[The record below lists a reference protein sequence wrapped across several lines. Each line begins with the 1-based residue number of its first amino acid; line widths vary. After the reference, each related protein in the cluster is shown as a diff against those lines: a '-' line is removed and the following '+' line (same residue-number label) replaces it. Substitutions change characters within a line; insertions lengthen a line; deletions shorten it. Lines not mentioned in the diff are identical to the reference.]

1 MYSKT
6 ANVRRT
12 NELRVREN
20 ERNQEAIMRLLD
32 ELSSLADGDLTVQA
46 TVTEDI
52 TGAIADSINY
62 AIEALRELVTTIND
76 SAIQLDGAA
85 KQTQG
90 AAAHMAKASSAQS
103 RQISSASESMAD
115 MAASIEEV
123 SGNSERCSDVARHSV
138 DVAHKGGD
146 AVRRTI
152 DGMNAIRETIQE
164 TSKRIKRLGESSQE
178 IGNIVELIN
187 DIAEQ
192 TNILALNASIQAS
205 MAGEAGRGFAVVADE
220 VQRLA
225 ERAANATKQIEVL
238 VRTIQT
244 DTNEA
249 VVSMERSTTD
259 VVGGA
264 LLAENAGAALEE
276 IEQVSNQIASLV
288 QNISAS
294 ARQQAAVSGN
304 ISKNMQVVREISS
317 QTAEGSTATSTSIA
331 KLAALSAQLR
341 KSVAGFRLPD
351 YAGGTTAVSTGSQPA
366 RLPAREGIRGE
377 GARGEGAF
385 ESGQHGESTQG
396 ERHRSLGFRRF
407 RYDRYQ
413 LSNPAHRRQGTG
425 DDLERCAG
433 LARGVR
439 GAAGPARACSRSA
452 RDLLHS
458 AHGVLRL
465 VEVYGAALLAEE
477 MEHVTRYLL
486 TSGSDQKRQ
495 IDGLDALMRAMVQL
509 PAYLERVL
517 SGGRDL
523 ALVLLPLLNDLRSVR
538 GSPLLSEGT
547 LLLLNL
553 KSDQSA
559 QPQAQGPGDQS
570 ITVAQWARRLRPRFQ
585 IGLLGYI
592 RGDRTVQNLEILA
605 KVCEKLEQVATTQ
618 PVFQLWWVTGA
629 ILEALRA
636 NGLEGSATLKRLLG
650 QADRQIKT
658 LYELG
663 EARYCEDPPI
673 DLLNNLLYYV
683 ARAST
688 SGGRISAVRASF
700 KLAELLPVDDSIE
713 QERESLSAPSVKL
726 MRTVAAAI
734 KEDLSK
740 VKDVLDIFVRRGGGQ
755 SEELAPQLEL
765 LKKISDTL
773 GVLGLGELRQRVQD
787 EIAAVVGDRRRRQG
801 TDRGIAGQGRRS
813 AAVGRRQPR
822 RSAGAADFAAGRA
835 GLRRRI
841 CPPIRIWNSG
851 R

>member
-1 MYSKT
+1 MSTRKDTGTTANFLPVLAALILLCLGGAAALTLLTHNDTPPAVPAELSLVAQRMPFEAQNALRGEASAFDALAKSAARAKALRGALPEPSAGGAAGSAEWTKLTAGVSTVGEARTAVETIQVANQEARELAPKLLSELGDLASAVGAQKLDGMSRYLERFELMVQRIQQDLNGLASGVSDAAPAAQRLADSLEFLNQVMRGLAGEESGLALAKVTGADAEQRLKTVVARNQQYGNSVRKAIGAAEALSKAQVAART
-6 ANVRRT
+6 LPAAASALAAAMSEAPAAHAGPGAGYKPWVLTLLGIAAALFAALAWTYRKSVNVRR
-12 NELRVREN
+12 NSELRVREN

-90 AAAHMAKASSAQS
+90 AAAHMAKASGAQS
-103 RQISSASESMAD
+103 RQISAASESMAD

-138 DVAHKGGD
+138 DIAHKGGD

-304 ISKNMQVVREISS
+304 ISKNMQVVREIST

-351 YAGGTTAVSTGSQPA
+351 YGGGTTTVGATSAT
-366 RLPAREGIRGE
+366 RLPALKEPVSAGVP
-377 GARGEGAF
+377 
-385 ESGQHGESTQG
+385 STG
-396 ERHRSLGFRRF
+396 
-407 RYDRYQ
+407 
-413 LSNPAHRRQGTG
+413 
-425 DDLERCAG
+425 
-433 LARGVR
+433 
-439 GAAGPARACSRSA
+439 
-452 RDLLHS
+452 
-458 AHGVLRL
+458 
-465 VEVYGAALLAEE
+465 
-477 MEHVTRYLL
+477 
-486 TSGSDQKRQ
+486 
-495 IDGLDALMRAMVQL
+495 
-509 PAYLERVL
+509 
-517 SGGRDL
+517 
-523 ALVLLPLLNDLRSVR
+523 
-538 GSPLLSEGT
+538 
-547 LLLLNL
+547 
-553 KSDQSA
+553 
-559 QPQAQGPGDQS
+559 
-570 ITVAQWARRLRPRFQ
+570 
-585 IGLLGYI
+585 
-592 RGDRTVQNLEILA
+592 
-605 KVCEKLEQVATTQ
+605 
-618 PVFQLWWVTGA
+618 
-629 ILEALRA
+629 
-636 NGLEGSATLKRLLG
+636 
-650 QADRQIKT
+650 
-658 LYELG
+658 
-663 EARYCEDPPI
+663 
-673 DLLNNLLYYV
+673 
-683 ARAST
+683 
-688 SGGRISAVRASF
+688 
-700 KLAELLPVDDSIE
+700 
-713 QERESLSAPSVKL
+713 
-726 MRTVAAAI
+726 
-734 KEDLSK
+734 
-740 VKDVLDIFVRRGGGQ
+740 
-755 SEELAPQLEL
+755 
-765 LKKISDTL
+765 
-773 GVLGLGELRQRVQD
+773 
-787 EIAAVVGDRRRRQG
+787 
-801 TDRGIAGQGRRS
+801 
-813 AAVGRRQPR
+813 
-822 RSAGAADFAAGRA
+822 SAGAAAPAASGATNNSNA
-835 GLRRRI
+835 G
-841 CPPIRIWNSG
+841 NSG
-851 R
+851 KMRKASGFGA

>member
-1 MYSKT
+1 VKANTRNEPTPNFNLLPILAIAVVLCLVVAAALTWLTRTPAPVSAPTDDLALVVQRMPFEAQNALRGEASAFDGLTKSQAKLKSLRANAAAVGDADSWNKLNDGATAVGQARPAVEAIQGATQQVRELAPKLLSELGDLGSSVGAQKLEGMSRYLERFELTVQRIQQDLNGLGSGVSDAGPAAQRLADSLEFLNQVIRGLSGEESGIAIQKVTGADPEAKLKVVVQRSQQYNAAVRKAIGAADSLSKAQTAARSLPAIATTLAAALGAATPKPETSGGGTYKVAILIVLTLAAALLGALAWVYSKT
-6 ANVRRT
+6 ANVRRS

-76 SAIQLDGAA
+76 SAIQLEGAT

-103 RQISSASESMAD
+103 RQISAASESMAD

-294 ARQQAAVSGN
+294 ARQQAVASGN
-304 ISKNMQVVREISS
+304 ISKNMHVVREISS
-317 QTAEGSTATSTSIA
+317 QTAEGSTATSTSIS

-341 KSVAGFRLPD
+341 KSVSGFRLPD
-351 YAGGTTAVSTGSQPA
+351 YGGGTTTVGTSTSST
-366 RLPAREGIRGE
+366 RLPQVPE
-377 GARGEGAF
+377 
-385 ESGQHGESTQG
+385 
-396 ERHRSLGFRRF
+396 
-407 RYDRYQ
+407 
-413 LSNPAHRRQGTG
+413 P
-425 DDLERCAG
+425 
-433 LARGVR
+433 V
-439 GAAGPARACSRSA
+439 
-452 RDLLHS
+452 
-458 AHGVLRL
+458 
-465 VEVYGAALLAEE
+465 
-477 MEHVTRYLL
+477 
-486 TSGSDQKRQ
+486 
-495 IDGLDALMRAMVQL
+495 
-509 PAYLERVL
+509 
-517 SGGRDL
+517 
-523 ALVLLPLLNDLRSVR
+523 
-538 GSPLLSEGT
+538 
-547 LLLLNL
+547 
-553 KSDQSA
+553 
-559 QPQAQGPGDQS
+559 
-570 ITVAQWARRLRPRFQ
+570 ITVKA
-585 IGLLGYI
+585 
-592 RGDRTVQNLEILA
+592 
-605 KVCEKLEQVATTQ
+605 
-618 PVFQLWWVTGA
+618 
-629 ILEALRA
+629 
-636 NGLEGSATLKRLLG
+636 GSA
-650 QADRQIKT
+650 A
-658 LYELG
+658 
-663 EARYCEDPPI
+663 APP
-673 DLLNNLLYYV
+673 LTPGKM
-683 ARAST
+683 RKAS
-688 SGGRISAVRASF
+688 
-700 KLAELLPVDDSIE
+700 
-713 QERESLSAPSVKL
+713 
-726 MRTVAAAI
+726 
-734 KEDLSK
+734 
-740 VKDVLDIFVRRGGGQ
+740 
-755 SEELAPQLEL
+755 
-765 LKKISDTL
+765 
-773 GVLGLGELRQRVQD
+773 
-787 EIAAVVGDRRRRQG
+787 
-801 TDRGIAGQGRRS
+801 GI
-813 AAVGRRQPR
+813 
-822 RSAGAADFAAGRA
+822 GA
-835 GLRRRI
+835 
-841 CPPIRIWNSG
+841 
-851 R
+851 

>member
-1 MYSKT
+1 MRKDTGNTANFLPVLAALILLCLGGAAALTLLTRENTPPAAPAELPLVAQRMPFEAQNALRGEASAFDALAKSAARLKSLRGAMPDRGAGPGAGNAATWNKLSEGVKTVGEARAAVGAIQASNQEARDLAPKLLSELGDLASAVGVQKLEGMSRYLERFELMVQRIQQDLNGLASGVSDAAPAAQRLADSLEFLNQVMRGLSGEESGLALTRVSGAEAEQRLKSVVSRNQQYGSAVRKAIGAAEALSKAQAAART
-6 ANVRRT
+6 LPAVASGLAGELGEAPANRADSGAGYKAWILSLLGLAAALMAVLAWTYLKSVNVRRT
-12 NELRVREN
+12 SEMRVREN

-85 KQTQG
+85 KQTQA

-138 DVAHKGGD
+138 DIAHKGGD

-294 ARQQAAVSGN
+294 ARQQAVASGN
-304 ISKNMQVVREISS
+304 ISKNMQVVREIST
-317 QTAEGSTATSTSIA
+317 QTAEGSTATSMSIA

-351 YAGGTTAVSTGSQPA
+351 YGGGTTTVGAASAKLPALNEPASPGGMAGAGSGTSNTGSTGNTGNAGNTGNTGKMRKAS
-366 RLPAREGIRGE
+366 GF
-377 GARGEGAF
+377 GA
-385 ESGQHGESTQG
+385 
-396 ERHRSLGFRRF
+396 
-407 RYDRYQ
+407 
-413 LSNPAHRRQGTG
+413 
-425 DDLERCAG
+425 
-433 LARGVR
+433 
-439 GAAGPARACSRSA
+439 
-452 RDLLHS
+452 
-458 AHGVLRL
+458 
-465 VEVYGAALLAEE
+465 
-477 MEHVTRYLL
+477 
-486 TSGSDQKRQ
+486 
-495 IDGLDALMRAMVQL
+495 
-509 PAYLERVL
+509 
-517 SGGRDL
+517 
-523 ALVLLPLLNDLRSVR
+523 
-538 GSPLLSEGT
+538 
-547 LLLLNL
+547 
-553 KSDQSA
+553 
-559 QPQAQGPGDQS
+559 
-570 ITVAQWARRLRPRFQ
+570 
-585 IGLLGYI
+585 
-592 RGDRTVQNLEILA
+592 
-605 KVCEKLEQVATTQ
+605 
-618 PVFQLWWVTGA
+618 
-629 ILEALRA
+629 
-636 NGLEGSATLKRLLG
+636 
-650 QADRQIKT
+650 
-658 LYELG
+658 
-663 EARYCEDPPI
+663 
-673 DLLNNLLYYV
+673 
-683 ARAST
+683 
-688 SGGRISAVRASF
+688 
-700 KLAELLPVDDSIE
+700 
-713 QERESLSAPSVKL
+713 
-726 MRTVAAAI
+726 
-734 KEDLSK
+734 
-740 VKDVLDIFVRRGGGQ
+740 
-755 SEELAPQLEL
+755 
-765 LKKISDTL
+765 
-773 GVLGLGELRQRVQD
+773 
-787 EIAAVVGDRRRRQG
+787 
-801 TDRGIAGQGRRS
+801 
-813 AAVGRRQPR
+813 
-822 RSAGAADFAAGRA
+822 
-835 GLRRRI
+835 
-841 CPPIRIWNSG
+841 
-851 R
+851 